1 VAASARLDA
10 ELVRLGR
17 HAAFGVRAERV
28 APRARVGEAGYR
40 EGERPAAPSVQITVP
55 AGASEGAA
63 FVVMGTAALI
73 VGLELAVARLV
84 LAMSVSDPYVLMGA
98 IAVAA
103 LVLVVPARA
112 ARARRI
118 ELGPEEIVVHPP
130 ALLPWREATRVK
142 TSRVRALAIP
152 TAARRSSPAPTMA
165 SRCCSR
171 VSCPRRSWSI
181 SRASSTHTA
190 LCSTRADPLAGSRSR
205 RRTGRAAE

>member
-28 APRARVGEAGYR
+28 APRARVGVAGYR

-142 TSRVRALAIP
+142 TSRVRALEHRDPHGRA
-152 TAARRSSPAPTMA
+152 TLVARTDDGEQ
-165 SRCCSR
+165 
-171 VSCPRRSWSI
+171 V
-181 SRASSTHTA
+181 
-190 LCSTRADPLAGSRSR
+190 LLAGLLPAAVMVDLPRVFDAY
-205 RRTGRAAE
+205 RALLDAR